1 MTSNRKIL
9 IAATVV
15 LVFGSAAVISL
26 VQGRERGIE
35 VRLEEVARRDLVS
48 TVTASG
54 NIRARLAVDISA
66 DVMGRVI
73 ELNVEEG
80 DDVTRGEVLLR
91 IDPSQLEAAVSR
103 AQASL
108 SQAQAQVAQ
117 QRANLIRAERDY
129 ERTHTLW
136 TRDSTLV
143 SPQQVE
149 DAQTNMEVNRSL
161 FEAAEY
167 GVSQA
172 QAALAE
178 ANDQLS
184 KTIIR
189 APISGK
195 VTRLN
200 VEAGETV
207 VIGTMNNPGSLILTI
222 SDLSVV
228 EVVVE
233 VDETD
238 VPEVAMGDSAVV
250 ELDAFPGRQ
259 FSGRVTE
266 IGNSAIVPPST
277 TAGTGQTAAIDFEVV
292 ITLDDPGVP
301 LRPDLS
307 ATADIVTAV
316 REDAFSIPIIS
327 LTVRE
332 EEGEAEGEGVG
343 MAETDQ
349 GQTERPEGPV
359 ARGQQ
364 PKEIEGVFLV
374 RDGIAHFTEVEV
386 GITGQEYFEI
396 LSGVEPG
403 DTVVAGPYQRIRELK
418 DGDPVKAMESV
429 SATSTGLG
437 GAGS

>member
-1 MTSNRKIL
+1 MSSGRKTLIGIL
-9 IAATVV
+9 VVVV
-15 LVFGSAAVISL
+15 LGSAATISL
-26 VQGRERGIE
+26 VQGRDRGIE
-35 VRLEEVARRDLVS
+35 VRMEEVSRRDLIS

-80 DDVTRGEVLLR
+80 DDVSQGEVLLR

-103 AQASL
+103 AQATL
-108 SQAQAQVAQ
+108 SQSQAQVAQ
-117 QRANLIRAERDY
+117 QQANLTRAERDF
-129 ERTHTLW
+129 ERTRSLW
-136 TRDSTLV
+136 RRDSTLV

-149 DAQTNMEVNRSL
+149 DAETNAEVNRSL
-161 FEAAEY
+161 LEAADF

-172 QAALAE
+172 QAALEE
-178 ANDQLS
+178 ARNQLS

-195 VTRLN
+195 VTRLS

-228 EVVVE
+228 EAVME

-238 VPEVAMGDSAVV
+238 VPEIALGDSAVV
-250 ELDAFPGRQ
+250 ELDAFPQRQ

-292 ITLDDPGVP
+292 ITLDDPGIQ

-307 ATADIVTAV
+307 ATADIITAI
-316 REDAFSIPIIS
+316 REGVPAIPIIS

-332 EEGEAEGEGVG
+332 EE
-343 MAETDQ
+343 ETEEVRPEEEDANQ
-349 GQTERPEGPV
+349 VERPQGPV

-364 PKEIEGVFLV
+364 LRDIEGVFVV
-374 RDGIAHFTEVEV
+374 RDR
-386 GITGQEYFEI
+386 
-396 LSGVEPG
+396 SGVFRDPLRRG
-403 DTVVAGPYQRIRELK
+403 TRRYCRVRTVSADQRAVRRRSGEGHGGLVFAGRRGSREMRMAAAGPSPTL
-418 DGDPVKAMESV
+418 
-429 SATSTGLG
+429 TG
-437 GAGS
+437 A

>member
-1 MTSNRKIL
+1 MSSRRKIL
-9 IAATVV
+9 IGIFVVVV
-15 LVFGSAAVISL
+15 LGSATTISL
-26 VQGRERGIE
+26 LQVRERGIE
-35 VRLEEVARRDLVS
+35 VRMEEVSQRDLVS

-54 NIRARLAVDISA
+54 NIRARLKVDISA

-73 ELNVEEG
+73 QLNVEEG
-80 DDVTRGEVLLR
+80 DDVTEREVLLR

-103 AQASL
+103 AQAGL

-117 QRANLIRAERDY
+117 QRANLVRAERDY
-129 ERTHTLW
+129 ERTYTLW
-136 TRDSTLV
+136 SRDSTLV

-149 DAQTNMEVNRSL
+149 DAETNMEVSRSL
-161 FEAAEY
+161 FEAAEF

-172 QAALAE
+172 QAALE
-178 ANDQLS
+178 ESRNQLS

-195 VTRLN
+195 VTRLS

-228 EVVVE
+228 EAVME

-238 VPEVAMGDSAVV
+238 VPEIALGDSAIV
-250 ELDAFPGRQ
+250 ELDAFPDRQ
-259 FSGRVTE
+259 FSGWVTE

-292 ITLDDPGVP
+292 ITLDDPGIQ

-307 ATADIVTAV
+307 VTADIITAV
-316 REDAFSIPIIS
+316 REDVPAIPIIS

-332 EEGEAEGEGVG
+332 EDEDVPDEEEGDSNRA
-343 MAETDQ
+343 
-349 GQTERPEGPV
+349 ERPRGPV
-359 ARGQQ
+359 ARGLQTRD
-364 PKEIEGVFLV
+364 IEGVFVV
-374 RDGIAHFTEVEV
+374 REGIAHFTEVEV
-386 GITGQEYFEI
+386 GITGLEYFEI
-396 LSGVEPG
+396 ISGVLPG
-403 DTVVAGPYQRIRELK
+403 DTVVAGPYQRIRELS
-418 DGDPVKAMESV
+418 DGDPVKPMES
-429 SATSTGLG
+429 SSTAEAASGRSEG
-437 GAGS
+437 